1 MNWQAEHER
10 LMDEMAKL
18 AGVKRVTNLEET
30 LKTITDP
37 EIRRQLI
44 ELNRLNDI
52 ACEKAEKQQ

>member
-10 LMDEMAKL
+10 LLDEMRKL
-18 AGVKRVTNLEET
+18 VGKNVFNLFEE

-37 EIRRQLI
+37 VIRKHLL

-52 ACEKAEKQQ
+52 AVAKAEEQA